1 MKAKVK
7 SPIAINEL
15 ILSEMNRQGLSAA
28 DFAQKLQISMNSMYH
43 ILKRPS
49 MQIDRLWDICE
60 VLQLNFFKIL
70 ADEIKINKPADTQIN
85 QLQQENKTLKE
96 VIRLLGGNK

>member
-49 MQIDRLWDICE
+49 MQIDRLWEVCE
-60 VLQLNFFKIL
+60 ALQLNFFKVL
-70 ADEIKINKPADTQIN
+70 ADEIKITNPVDPQMD
-85 QLQQENKTLKE
+85 QLQRENKMLRE
-96 VIRLLGGNK
+96 VIQLLGSSK